1 MIIMIGGIPCSGK
14 STLMREVIS
23 GLGPAVEVEPMKLF
37 SCQKHEVGY
46 YDDIL
51 ILGMYPKGEPFGGTD
66 RLSYGTIKKFQEFIN
81 QEHKKYKHIIF
92 EGDRF
97 FRAVDVE
104 WLLKEHDSKVL
115 ILTVD
120 AEEEARRHKERNDT
134 QTEKWLDGRRTQ
146 IKNIMVKC
154 GMITPSK
161 VKEHLRQVNNKDDM
175 LRVKNEINKYLGV

>member
-14 STLMREVIS
+14 STLMREIIS
-23 GLGPAVEVEPMKLF
+23 GLGSAENVESMKLF
-37 SCQKHEVGY
+37 SCQKHN
-46 YDDIL
+46 DIL
-51 ILGMYPKGEPFGGTD
+51 VLGRYAEGEPFGGTD
-66 RLSYGTIKKFQEFIN
+66 RLSYGTIKKFREFID
-81 QEHKKYKHIIF
+81 QEHKNYKHIIF

-97 FRAVDVE
+97 FRAVDIE
-104 WLLKEHDSKVL
+104 WLLENHDAKVL

-161 VKEHLRQVNNKDDM
+161 VKEHLRQMNNKEDM
-175 LRVKNEINKYLGV
+175 YIVKDEIINLMEI

>member
-14 STLMREVIS
+14 STLMREIIS
-23 GLGPAVEVEPMKLF
+23 ELGSRFDIEPMKLF
-37 SCQKHEVGY
+37 SCQKHN
-46 YDDIL
+46 DIL
-51 ILGMYPKGEPFGGTD
+51 VLGRYDEDESFGGTD
-66 RLSYGTIKKFQEFIN
+66 RLSYGTIKKFREFID
-81 QEHKKYKHIIF
+81 QEHTNYKHIIF

-97 FRAVDVE
+97 FRAVDIE
-104 WLLKEHDSKVL
+104 WLLENHDAKVL

-120 AEEEARRHKERNDT
+120 AEEELRRHKERNDT

-161 VKEHLRQVNNKDDM
+161 VKEHLRQVNNKEDM
-175 LRVKNEINKYLGV
+175 YVVKDEILKYLGV

>member
-14 STLMREVIS
+14 STLMREIIS
-23 GLGPAVEVEPMKLF
+23 GLGSAENGEPMKLF
-37 SCQKHEVGY
+37 SCQKHN
-46 YDDIL
+46 DIL
-51 ILGMYPKGEPFGGTD
+51 VLGRYAEGEPFGGTD
-66 RLSYGTIKKFQEFIN
+66 RLSYGTIKKFREFID
-81 QEHKKYKHIIF
+81 QEHKNYKHIIF

-97 FRAVDVE
+97 FRAVDIE
-104 WLLKEHDSKVL
+104 WLLENHDAKVL

-161 VKEHLRQVNNKDDM
+161 VKEHLRQMNNKEDM
-175 LRVKNEINKYLGV
+175 YIVKDEIINLMEI

>member
-14 STLMREVIS
+14 STLMREIIS
-23 GLGPAVEVEPMKLF
+23 GLGSAENVEPMKLF
-37 SCQKHEVGY
+37 SCQKHN
-46 YDDIL
+46 DIL
-51 ILGMYPKGEPFGGTD
+51 VLGRYAEGEPFGGTD
-66 RLSYGTIKKFQEFIN
+66 RLSYGTIKKFREFID
-81 QEHKKYKHIIF
+81 QEHQNYKHIIF

-104 WLLKEHDSKVL
+104 WLLEKHDSKVL

-146 IKNIMVKC
+146 IKNIMGKC
-154 GMITPSK
+154 GMTTPNK
-161 VKEHLRQVNNKDDM
+161 FKEHLRQVNNKEDM
-175 LRVKNEINKYLGV
+175 LVVRDEIIKYLEY

>member
-14 STLMREVIS
+14 STLMREIIS
-23 GLGPAVEVEPMKLF
+23 ELGSAENVEPMKLF
-37 SCQKHEVGY
+37 SCQKHN
-46 YDDIL
+46 DIL
-51 ILGMYPKGEPFGGTD
+51 VLGRYAEGEPFGGTD
-66 RLSYGTIKKFQEFIN
+66 RLSYGTIKKFREFID
-81 QEHKKYKHIIF
+81 QEHKNYKHIIF

-97 FRAVDVE
+97 FRSVDIE
-104 WLLKEHDSKVL
+104 WLLENHDAKVL

-161 VKEHLRQVNNKDDM
+161 VKEHLRQMNNKEDM
-175 LRVKNEINKYLGV
+175 YIVKDEIINLMEI

>member
-14 STLMREVIS
+14 STLMREIIS

-37 SCQKHEVGY
+37 SCQKHN
-46 YDDIL
+46 DIL
-51 ILGMYPKGEPFGGTD
+51 VLGRYAEGEPFGGTD
-66 RLSYGTIKKFQEFIN
+66 RLSYGTIKKFREFID
-81 QEHKKYKHIIF
+81 QEHTNYKHIIF

-104 WLLKEHDSKVL
+104 WLLEKHDSKVL
-115 ILTVD
+115 ILTVE
-120 AEEEARRHKERNDT
+120 AEEEDRRHKERNDT
-134 QTEKWLDGRRTQ
+134 QTAKWLNGRRTQ

-161 VKEHLRQVNNKDDM
+161 VKEHLRQVNNKEDM
-175 LRVKNEINKYLGV
+175 YVVKDEILKYLGV

>member
-14 STLMREVIS
+14 STLMREIIS
-23 GLGPAVEVEPMKLF
+23 ELGSAENVEPMKLF
-37 SCQKHEVGY
+37 SCQKHN
-46 YDDIL
+46 DIL
-51 ILGMYPKGEPFGGTD
+51 VLGRYAEGEPFGGTD
-66 RLSYGTIKKFQEFIN
+66 RLSYGTIKKFREFID
-81 QEHKKYKHIIF
+81 QEHKNYKHIIF

-97 FRAVDVE
+97 FRAVDIE
-104 WLLKEHDSKVL
+104 WLLENHDAKVL

-161 VKEHLRQVNNKDDM
+161 VKEHLRQMNNKEDM
-175 LRVKNEINKYLGV
+175 YIVKDEIINLMEI